1 MSKIIEE
8 VSKYM
13 EPIAAEHGV
22 ELVDVEFLKEGPD
35 YYLRIYI
42 DKENGVTIDDC
53 VNVSR
58 AIEVIL
64 DEKDII
70 KQKYILEVSS
80 PGIDRVLKKDKDF
93 ERYKGRLIDIKLYK
107 PINHNK
113 YLQGILIAKTPDKLI
128 IEDNNHK
135 QIELDT
141 KDIALVRLAVVF

>member
-1 MSKIIEE
+1 MKKIIEE
-8 VSKYM
+8 VSHYL
-13 EPIAAEHGV
+13 EPIIKEKAV
-22 ELVDVEFLKEGPD
+22 ELVDVEFVKEGPN

-64 DEKDII
+64 DDKDVIQ
-70 KQKYILEVSS
+70 QKYVLEVSS

-93 ERYKGRLIDIKLYK
+93 EKYKGRLIDIKLYK

-113 YLQGILIAKTPDKLI
+113 HLQGILIAKTPDKLV
-128 IEDNNHK
+128 IEDSNHK
-135 QIELDT
+135 QIELNT
-141 KDIALVRLAVVF
+141 NDIALVRLAVVF

>member
-1 MSKIIEE
+1 MNKIIQE
-8 VSKYM
+8 VTDYL
-13 EPIAAEHGV
+13 EPIIKDNGV
-22 ELVDVEFLKEGPD
+22 ELVDVEFVKEGPS

-42 DKENGVTIDDC
+42 DKENGVSIDDC

-70 KQKYILEVSS
+70 KQQYILEVSS

-93 ERYKGRLIDIKLYK
+93 EKYKGRLIDIKLYK
-107 PINHNK
+107 PIDHNK
-113 YLQGILIAKTPDKLI
+113 HLQGILIAKTPDKLI

-135 QIELDT
+135 QIELNT
-141 KDIALVRLAVVF
+141 KDVALVRLAVVF